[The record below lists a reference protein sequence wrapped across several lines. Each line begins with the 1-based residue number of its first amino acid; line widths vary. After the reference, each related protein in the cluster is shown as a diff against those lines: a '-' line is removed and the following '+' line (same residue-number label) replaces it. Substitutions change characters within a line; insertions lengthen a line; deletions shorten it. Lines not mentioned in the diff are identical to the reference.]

1 MKYKGLLLFFLSVFT
16 SILLA
21 QNKEVSLDFLH
32 VAGEVEL
39 PVGDFLE
46 TPSGTSVKIDR
57 FSWYGSFPT
66 LILDNGDEISCD
78 QDYFIFRVD
87 KGKQHLTAQLPNPGA
102 IRSLRFYAGVDSSH
116 NHLDPSSYP
125 PVHPLAHQNP
135 TMHWGWISGYIF
147 QAFEGKT
154 RKPGMNEESFFIHS
168 IGNSLYRPV
177 ELPVFPVEEDGKWRI
192 DVNID
197 LLRLIGSL
205 DMHGLIAMGDFE
217 ENVFLF
223 DQLQSAK
230 VFYDPNE
237 PTSGIEDA
245 FQNVSLLLAPNPIS
259 AGQSVAITASKNDMH
274 ADVIIYSVLGE
285 RISYE
290 ALHSTEGRYIL
301 KAPSKTGL
309 YKLVFCFADG
319 SVGSYSLVVE

>member
-1 MKYKGLLLFFLSVFT
+1 MKHKLLLPLFLTLFT

-32 VAGEVEL
+32 VADEVEL
-39 PVGDFLE
+39 PVSDYLQ

-66 LILDNGDEISCD
+66 LILDNGDEITCD
-78 QDYFIFRVD
+78 QDYFIFRID
-87 KGKQHLTAQLPNPGA
+87 RGKQHLSAQLPNPAA
-102 IRSLRFYAGVDSSH
+102 IRSLRFYVGVDSSH

-177 ELPVFPVEEDGKWRI
+177 ELPVFPMEEDGKWSI
-192 DVNID
+192 DIRID

-237 PTSGIEDA
+237 PISSSKEVYND
-245 FQNVSLLLAPNPIS
+245 VSLLLAPNPIS
-259 AGQSVAITASKNDMH
+259 AGQSISIMASKKDMQ
-274 ADVIIYSVLGE
+274 ADVTIYSVLGE
-285 RISYE
+285 RVGFES
-290 ALHSTEGRYIL
+290 LQSVEGRCFL
-301 KAPSKTGL
+301 KAPAKTGL
-309 YKLVFCFADG
+309 YKLLFRFADG
-319 SVGSYSLVVE
+319 SIGSYSLVVD